1 MPKLVEK
8 SRLFIAAFGFVLA
21 VVYATAASRLTVP
34 AFSDPVGPRMFPYA
48 LAIALCVASVLLIV
62 EHYVLERRLHG
73 AALQAADTGDGV
85 TRVAIIA
92 LALLTAYYVVF
103 DFLGFLISTALFLI
117 AFLSFSN
124 HGQWKTNIIVA
135 VLFPLGIYLLLDR
148 LFGARLPAGII
159 EFG

>member
-21 VVYATAASRLTVP
+21 VVYATAASRLSVP

-48 LAIALCVASVLLIV
+48 LAIALCIASVLLIV
-62 EHYVLERRLHG
+62 EHFVLERRRHG
-73 AALQAADTGDGV
+73 AALEATEADGV
-85 TRVAIIA
+85 TRVAIVA

-103 DFLGFLISTALFLI
+103 DFLGFLVSTVLFLV

-124 HGQWKTNIIVA
+124 RDQWKTNVIVA